1 MMAEASDFRALTGST
16 AWRPLFAAL
25 LATGLAGVRTDTH
38 GVGLGG
44 LRRRAV
50 AMTAPEEKD
59 RGALMDMVSPTYSDA
74 RGNSRDDIENLF
86 RFYFLRARKVGLLVS
101 IDDIEVYD
109 DTAAQV
115 MLTVAMGAT
124 TDSVLGFNADAYEF
138 ELDLEKTGDE
148 WLLVS
153 GRWNDVGRELH

>member
-16 AWRPLFAAL
+16 AWRPLVTAL
-25 LATGLAGVRTDTH
+25 LATVLASC
-38 GVGLGG
+38 GG
-44 LRRRAV
+44 AVESAEQQLRAWV
-50 AMTAPEEKD
+50 DQGHAAAEDKD
-59 RGALMDMVSPTYSDA
+59 RGTLMDMISPTYSDA

-86 RFYFLRARKVGLLVS
+86 RFYFLRAKKVGLLVS
-101 IDDIEVYD
+101 IDDMEIFD

-124 TDSVLGFNADAYEF
+124 TDSALGFNADAYEF
-138 ELDLEKTGDE
+138 ALELEKAGDE

-153 GRWNDVGRELH
+153 GRWSDVGSELR